1 MDSTF
6 KLDSVKDDL
15 FIREDVISK
24 YNIPDITTS
33 TTTTSTTT
41 TTSGNKTEL

>member
-15 FIREDVISK
+15 FIRADVIKK
-24 YNIPDITTS
+24 YNIPDITS
-33 TTTTSTTT
+33 TTISV
-41 TTSGNKTEL
+41 NKIEL